1 MAVEQIFSPP
11 CCYLALSSWLTALL
25 VVDVLP
31 KIELYYEPMPYDER
45 KIFFDLGQGSQH
57 VTTIDQLYQHLA
69 DRIRNELEA
78 CNAAIFI
85 RDDATGNFNLR
96 VLSTQGRAA
105 ETDPGGA
112 RLQLSKRAFVVRR
125 LMNLSTPLVIEPTEI
140 ETWSQALNS
149 LLPSLREERAGE
161 HDVLRTIKSRILV
174 QIKQKNE
181 LLEYCPLGQDVA
193 VLITRFMI
201 ENS

>member
-1 MAVEQIFSPP
+1 MAPIKGTSHRQASLLLHRIRAFDLIF
-11 CCYLALSSWLTALL
+11 LL
-25 VVDVLP
+25 VFSGGRLRFIDGYGRRTDLVASLLLFGSFILVNSLARRRVLP

-96 VLSTQGRAA
+96 VLSTQGRA
-105 ETDPGGA
+105 
-112 RLQLSKRAFVVRR
+112 RR
-125 LMNLSTPLVIEPTEI
+125 LIRWCASAVK
-140 ETWSQALNS
+140 QARIRRAPSGESLN
-149 LLPSLREERAGE
+149 
-161 HDVLRTIKSRILV
+161 T
-174 QIKQKNE
+174 
-181 LLEYCPLGQDVA
+181 
-193 VLITRFMI
+193 TR
-201 ENS
+201 N